1 MSYTRA
7 RGSTS
12 YTTNTRSKQQEPI
25 ELEDGVPKCSGHQ
38 RKCKEFTAGP
48 KTKNPGRKFYTCPLG
63 QNDPKRCSYFK
74 WADDIAPSSTGQR
87 LGASTPTVDLLNRV
101 KERYEGNPPQ
111 IIGQS
116 PNNRYGKPSGIPA
129 SASVSTPTA
138 GRTMVPM
145 TPETHS
151 KLSISRDYD
160 VGDGAAIQEET
171 EEIDWDKV
179 DTDSLERDA
188 IASTPGS
195 SQLLSQQSLL
205 AANDTTTLQQRLMSV
220 AKETPSRAEGSEGKR
235 KREVEDD
242 RDKTPKRPVVDTE
255 DNPFLSP
262 VQLASPLHHALTPSL
277 SNFEQLSAHLHRQ
290 DRLIRAGETA
300 KEGFRKTIQR
310 QKEQIEALEKK
321 VKELEQRLG

>member
-1 MSYTRA
+1 MQRQH
-7 RGSTS
+7 
-12 YTTNTRSKQQEPI
+12 RS
-25 ELEDGVPKCSGHQ
+25 
-38 RKCKEFTAGP
+38 F
-48 KTKNPGRKFYTCPLG
+48 GRKFYTCPLG

-255 DNPFLSP
+255 DVSGTSILLDCLSTLRTLSFPLCSSPRRCTTRSPRLFRTLNSFLR
-262 VQLASPLHHALTPSL
+262 TCI
-277 SNFEQLSAHLHRQ
+277 
-290 DRLIRAGETA
+290 D
-300 KEGFRKTIQR
+300 KT
-310 QKEQIEALEKK
+310 
-321 VKELEQRLG
+321 G